1 MESESVFH
9 VKQDALFDHHRA
21 GITYTQPIP
30 LQRKPMFGI
39 SDYGAFAAAFV
50 LLLFLPGPGNLALIS
65 SASKG
70 GVAGGLAS
78 VLGLLL
84 GDQILLWLTVAG
96 VAALLQTY
104 PPLFMALKGL
114 GAAYLVWLGYK
125 MITAK
130 PGEGPSIQITPGQY
144 FRETMFITLLNPKAI
159 MFYFAF
165 FPQFIDPVH
174 HQGWI
179 TFAVMALTIAV
190 LGFIYCFGV
199 VLITHHMA
207 ERIRANPRFSGF
219 LQKLAG
225 LCLIGFGLKMALS
238 K

>member
-1 MESESVFH
+1 MCF
-9 VKQDALFDHHRA
+9 L
-21 GITYTQPIP
+21 TYTRHIP
-30 LQRKPMFGI
+30 AESSHMFGI

-70 GVAGGLAS
+70 GLAGGLAS
-78 VLGLLL
+78 VFGLLL

-96 VAALLQTY
+96 VAALIQSF
-104 PPLFMALKGL
+104 PVLFIAVQWL
-114 GAAYLVWLGYK
+114 GAAYLAWLGYK
-125 MITAK
+125 MLTVQ
-130 PGEGPSIQITPGQY
+130 PGDGPRIQITPGHY
-144 FRETMFITLLNPKAI
+144 FRETLLITLLNPKAI
-159 MFYFAF
+159 MFYLAF
-165 FPQFIDPVH
+165 FPQFIDPVN

-179 TFAVMALTIAV
+179 TFAAMALTIAV

-199 VLITHHMA
+199 VWVTHTMA
-207 ERIRANPRFSGF
+207 ERIRANPRFSGW

-225 LCLIGFGLKMALS
+225 LCLIGFGLKMVVA

>member
-1 MESESVFH
+1 
-9 VKQDALFDHHRA
+9 
-21 GITYTQPIP
+21 
-30 LQRKPMFGI
+30 MFGI

-65 SASKG
+65 SASRG
-70 GVAGGLAS
+70 GLSGGLAS

-96 VAALLQTY
+96 VAAMLKTY
-104 PPLFMALKGL
+104 PPLFIGLQWL

-125 MITAK
+125 MVAAK
-130 PGEGPSIQITPGQY
+130 PGDGPRIQITPGHY

-165 FPQFIDPVH
+165 FPQFIDPVK

-190 LGFIYCFGV
+190 LGFVYCFGV
-199 VLITHHMA
+199 VLITHYMA
-207 ERIRANPRFSGF
+207 ECIRANPRFSGF

-225 LCLIGFGLKMALS
+225 LCLIGFGLKMVVA

>member
-1 MESESVFH
+1 
-9 VKQDALFDHHRA
+9 
-21 GITYTQPIP
+21 
-30 LQRKPMFGI
+30 MFGI

-84 GDQILLWLTVAG
+84 GDQVLLWLTVAG
-96 VAALLQTY
+96 VAALLKTY
-104 PPLFMALKGL
+104 PPLFLALQWL

-130 PGEGPSIQITPGQY
+130 PGEGPSIQITPGHY
-144 FRETMFITLLNPKAI
+144 FRETMLITLLNPKAI

-165 FPQFIDPVH
+165 FPQFIDPVN

-179 TFAVMALTIAV
+179 TFVVMALTIAV

-199 VLITHHMA
+199 VLITHFMA

-225 LCLIGFGLKMALS
+225 VCLIGFGFKMVLA